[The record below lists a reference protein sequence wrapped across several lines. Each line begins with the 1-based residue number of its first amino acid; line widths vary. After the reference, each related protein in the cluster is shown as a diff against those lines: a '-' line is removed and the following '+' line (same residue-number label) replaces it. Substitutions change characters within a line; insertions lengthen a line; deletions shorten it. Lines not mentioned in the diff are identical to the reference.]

1 MTAPT
6 RRQQLEAMLADTP
19 DDAELRY
26 MIAMEY
32 VSAGDDAGAVRTFEE
47 LIKLTPNY
55 PPAYHQAGRALQ
67 RLNRIAEARA
77 VLLAG
82 IPIAQRSGDQH
93 AVGEMQELLQF
104 ME

>member
-1 MTAPT
+1 MSAPS

-32 VSAGDDAGAVRTFEE
+32 VSAGDDAAAVRCFEE
-47 LIKLTPNY
+47 LIKLTPDY

-67 RLNRIAEARA
+67 RLNRIADARA
-77 VLLAG
+77 VLLKG
-82 IPIAQRSGDQH
+82 IPIAQKSGDHH
-93 AVGEMQELLQF
+93 AVGEMQELLQYL
-104 ME
+104 E